1 LFTGVAVMSITIFLF
16 PPAASLS
23 RGLVEGSIQLDD
35 LLQPLSGE
43 VA

>member
-1 LFTGVAVMSITIFLF
+1 MSITIFLS

-23 RGLVEGSIQLDD
+23 RGLVVGSIQLDV